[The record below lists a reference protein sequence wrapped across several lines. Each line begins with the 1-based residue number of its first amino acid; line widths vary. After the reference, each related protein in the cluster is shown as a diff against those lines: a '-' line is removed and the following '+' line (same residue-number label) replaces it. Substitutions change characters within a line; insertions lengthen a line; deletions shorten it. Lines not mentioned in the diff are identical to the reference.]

1 MNWLSNLTSIV
12 RSKIGPAGPP
22 VIIKPGPSGTP
33 VVAPITP
40 TVTQQQPVI
49 SPTIQFY
56 DLVEAGKLLNY
67 EFKNL
72 DVPLIKKGCEII
84 KAPYIGGGTFWVKR
98 TNDGYEVEALK
109 AAISKEI
116 WKGTPAI
123 VVYFNLNRDHPRYSY
138 YQAIAIRSSDLLDLK
153 KAMKIHKL
161 KAFL

>member
-1 MNWLSNLTSIV
+1 MSFWSNLTSIV
-12 RSKIGPAGPP
+12 RSTIGPPGPP
-22 VIIKPGPSGTP
+22 VIIKPGPSGAPSNPVTP
-33 VVAPITP
+33 P
-40 TVTQQQPVI
+40 TVAVHTAI
-49 SPTIQFY
+49 SPTIQFFN
-56 DLVEAGKLLNY
+56 LEEAGKLLNY

-98 TNDGYEVEALK
+98 TDNEQEVEVLK

-116 WKGTPAI
+116 WRGTAAI
-123 VVYFNLNRDHPRYSY
+123 VVYFNLHRDHPRYSY

>member
-12 RSKIGPAGPP
+12 RSGVGKAGVP
-22 VIIKPGPSGTP
+22 VINTTAKPK
-33 VVAPITP
+33 INEN
-40 TVTQQQPVI
+40 
-49 SPTIQFY
+49 IQFFT
-56 DLVEAGKLLNY
+56 LVEAGKLLNY
-67 EFKNL
+67 DFKNL

-98 TNDGYEVEALK
+98 TDDAQEEAALK

-116 WKGTPAI
+116 WNNTAAI
-123 VVYFNLNRDHPRYSY
+123 VVYFKLDRNHPRYSY
-138 YQAIAIRSSDLLDLK
+138 YQAIAIRSADLLDLK

>member
-12 RSKIGPAGPP
+12 RSSI
-22 VIIKPGPSGTP
+22 GTP
-33 VVAPITP
+33 GIPVVTGKAKTP
-40 TVTQQQPVI
+40 LPNNM
-49 SPTIQFY
+49 QFFS
-56 DLVEAGKLLNY
+56 LVQAGELLNY

-98 TNDGYEVEALK
+98 TDNAEEEEAVK
-109 AAISKEI
+109 EAIAKEI
-116 WKGTPAI
+116 WSSVKAI
-123 VVYFNLNRDHPRYSY
+123 VVYYKLDRNHPRYSY
-138 YQAIAIRSSDLLDLK
+138 YQAIAIRSEDLLDLK